1 MLQRATPLTPRDDDR
16 PKGLQVVRGTKL
28 ERKPKGG
35 LKAKEGRVSIGPKE
49 EKKNERTKEE
59 RRNKKKR

>member
-1 MLQRATPLTPRDDDR
+1 MQELPSSIGQLNALQKLHL
-16 PKGLQVVRGTKL
+16 KGDSNLKEL
-28 ERKPKGG
+28 GG
-35 LKAKEGRVSIGPKE
+35 LRAKEGRVSIGPKE

>member
-1 MLQRATPLTPRDDDR
+1 LNALQKLHL
-16 PKGLQVVRGTKL
+16 KGDSNLKEL
-28 ERKPKGG
+28 GG
-35 LKAKEGRVSIGPKE
+35 LRAKEGRVSIGPKE